1 MLPPFPPQHGP
12 MSPEEP
18 RPLNVIL
25 IGFMGC
31 GKTTVGALLARQLG
45 FQFIDTD
52 QLIAQKAQLPIPRIF
67 ETEGEAGFRSRE
79 SAALDSL
86 AATSH
91 AVIATGGG
99 IVTIPNNLP
108 KLRALGLVIWLNPP
122 EPILYARIQRNQ
134 DRPLLRSP
142 NPRQTLHDLLALRR
156 HLYAAT
162 AHLDVDVSDVT
173 PDEAAYGLA
182 ESVRVHFS
190 PPAA

>member
-1 MLPPFPPQHGP
+1 MNLF
-12 MSPEEP
+12 SS
-18 RPLNVIL
+18 IL
-25 IGFMGC
+25 
-31 GKTTVGALLARQLG
+31 TDLAS
-45 FQFIDTD
+45 TD
-52 QLIAQKAQLPIPRIF
+52 R
-67 ETEGEAGFRSRE
+67 
-79 SAALDSL
+79 
-86 AATSH
+86 
-91 AVIATGGG
+91 AVISTGGG
-99 IVTIPNNLP
+99 IVTVPDNIP

-122 EPILYARIQRNQ
+122 EATLFSRIQRNQ